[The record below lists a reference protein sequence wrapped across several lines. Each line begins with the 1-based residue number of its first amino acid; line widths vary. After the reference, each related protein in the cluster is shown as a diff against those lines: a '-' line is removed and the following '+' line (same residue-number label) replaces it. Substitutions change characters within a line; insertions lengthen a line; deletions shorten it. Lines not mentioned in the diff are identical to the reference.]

1 MIINF
6 LLAACAGMS
15 KVTVTHMHASHWIVE
30 HDILS
35 SQFQQHGII
44 KELGY
49 AHIL

>member
-1 MIINF
+1 MIIF
-6 LLAACAGMS
+6 VVIIVAASNG
-15 KVTVTHMHASHWIVE
+15 KGHTHASHWIVE

-44 KELGY
+44 EELGY